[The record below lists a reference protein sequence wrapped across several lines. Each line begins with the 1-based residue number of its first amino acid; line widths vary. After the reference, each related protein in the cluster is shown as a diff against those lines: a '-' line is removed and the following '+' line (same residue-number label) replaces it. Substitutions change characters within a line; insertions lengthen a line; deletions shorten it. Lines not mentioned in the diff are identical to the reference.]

1 MKVPL
6 RFRPGAIQDRS
17 LLHKFGRIVCRV
29 SNHFATLQLKSPEF
43 NKRPYSI
50 RSTVLLT
57 INFDPMADLMD
68 SEKGEG
74 QIPRM
79 SGDSKKKRSPFFV
92 KLLVAFVLIICAI
105 PVMFG
110 MGVVG
115 AVYANL
121 KFFHDQERG
130 TVDFLSSDQVHNV
143 ARHLES
149 TGASYPIS
157 TKTALSTI
165 YGVSYTSNA
174 DVVTEVATVT
184 GTRYVTVPGEAL
196 SVSVTTREST
206 TEYCEVQVVTMTES
220 YTVTVPNDMASQ
232 DSSGDAVG
240 ATVTGNPQ
248 TVTENETDFSLTS
261 GPSDAIVTGN
271 PQTVTENETDFSLTS
286 GPSDAIVTG
295 NPQTVT
301 ESKTDFSLT
310 VGSSDALTT
319 ASPETITKTFEVS
332 SPLPKPHTTIT
343 IQSLYPP
350 REGLSTVTQY
360 TTVEK
365 TITAPDSFI
374 TVTLTSKC
382 PECSPIVS
390 VSPSSSSTTTVYE
403 TAGVPPTSTT
413 TIMVPP
419 PAYPP
424 YPTAN
429 NTLLP
434 GLSGS
439 VTVVP
444 TVPTTTPVVV
454 SGGTKKPEPRG
465 WGGTSGTTNLSC
477 TVMLVA
483 IIMFAL

>member
-1 MKVPL
+1 
-6 RFRPGAIQDRS
+6 
-17 LLHKFGRIVCRV
+17 
-29 SNHFATLQLKSPEF
+29 
-43 NKRPYSI
+43 
-50 RSTVLLT
+50 
-57 INFDPMADLMD
+57 MD
-68 SEKGEG
+68 SEKGSAQTPQMFRVG
-74 QIPRM
+74 KQ
-79 SGDSKKKRSPFFV
+79 KRSRFFFMLCV
-92 KLLVAFVLIICAI
+92 GFLAITCAI
-105 PVMFG
+105 PVIFG
-110 MGVVG
+110 MGVVS

-121 KFFHDQERG
+121 HFLRLNE
-130 TVDFLSSDQVHNV
+130 TVGFRSSDQVHNI

-149 TGASYPIS
+149 TGGSYPIS

-206 TEYCEVQVVTMTES
+206 IEYCEVQVVTMTES
-220 YTVTVPNDMASQ
+220 YTVTVPNDKVSQ
-232 DSSGDAVG
+232 SSSGDAVG
-240 ATVTGNPQ
+240 ATVTGNPETVTENKTDFSLTSGPSDAVVTGNPE

-261 GPSDAIVTGN
+261 GPSDAV
-271 PQTVTENETDFSLTS
+271 
-286 GPSDAIVTG
+286 VTG

-310 VGSSDALTT
+310 VGSFDVLTT
-319 ASPETITKTFEVS
+319 SSPDTTTNTFEVS
-332 SPLPKPHTTIT
+332 SPVPKPHTTIT

-350 REGLSTVTQY
+350 RQGLSTVTQY

-382 PECSPIVS
+382 PECSPTVS
-390 VSPSSSSTTTVYE
+390 VSPTSSTTTTVYE

-434 GLSGS
+434 GPSGS

-444 TVPTTTPVVV
+444 TVPTPTPVAV

-483 IIMFAL
+483 IIMFAF

>member
-1 MKVPL
+1 
-6 RFRPGAIQDRS
+6 
-17 LLHKFGRIVCRV
+17 
-29 SNHFATLQLKSPEF
+29 
-43 NKRPYSI
+43 
-50 RSTVLLT
+50 
-57 INFDPMADLMD
+57 MD

-92 KLLVAFVLIICAI
+92 KLLVAFVIIICAI

-184 GTRYVTVPGEAL
+184 GTRYVTVPGETL

-240 ATVTGNPQ
+240 AT
-248 TVTENETDFSLTS
+248 
-261 GPSDAIVTGN
+261 VTGN

-444 TVPTTTPVVV
+444 TVPTPTPVVV

>member
-1 MKVPL
+1 
-6 RFRPGAIQDRS
+6 
-17 LLHKFGRIVCRV
+17 
-29 SNHFATLQLKSPEF
+29 
-43 NKRPYSI
+43 
-50 RSTVLLT
+50 
-57 INFDPMADLMD
+57 MD

-92 KLLVAFVLIICAI
+92 KLLVAFVIIICAI

-477 TVMLVA
+477 TLMLVA

>member
-1 MKVPL
+1 
-6 RFRPGAIQDRS
+6 
-17 LLHKFGRIVCRV
+17 
-29 SNHFATLQLKSPEF
+29 
-43 NKRPYSI
+43 
-50 RSTVLLT
+50 
-57 INFDPMADLMD
+57 MD

-92 KLLVAFVLIICAI
+92 KLLVAFVIIICAI

-121 KFFHDQERG
+121 KFFHNQERG

-220 YTVTVPNDMASQ
+220 YTVTVPNDIASQ

-248 TVTENETDFSLTS
+248 T
-261 GPSDAIVTGN
+261 
-271 PQTVTENETDFSLTS
+271 TVTENETDFSLTS

-439 VTVVP
+439 VTAVP
-444 TVPTTTPVVV
+444 TVPTPTPVVV

>member
-1 MKVPL
+1 
-6 RFRPGAIQDRS
+6 
-17 LLHKFGRIVCRV
+17 
-29 SNHFATLQLKSPEF
+29 
-43 NKRPYSI
+43 
-50 RSTVLLT
+50 
-57 INFDPMADLMD
+57 MADLMD

-92 KLLVAFVLIICAI
+92 KLLVAFVIIICAI

-206 TEYCEVQVVTMTES
+206 TEYS
-220 YTVTVPNDMASQ
+220 SQ

-365 TITAPDSFI
+365 TITPDSFI

-413 TIMVPP
+413 TIMGS
-419 PAYPP
+419 ASCL
-424 YPTAN
+424 PT
-429 NTLLP
+429 LP
-434 GLSGS
+434 NRQQYLTAGS
-439 VTVVP
+439 I
-444 TVPTTTPVVV
+444 
-454 SGGTKKPEPRG
+454 R
-465 WGGTSGTTNLSC
+465 
-477 TVMLVA
+477 
-483 IIMFAL
+483 

>member
-1 MKVPL
+1 
-6 RFRPGAIQDRS
+6 
-17 LLHKFGRIVCRV
+17 
-29 SNHFATLQLKSPEF
+29 
-43 NKRPYSI
+43 
-50 RSTVLLT
+50 
-57 INFDPMADLMD
+57 
-68 SEKGEG
+68 
-74 QIPRM
+74 
-79 SGDSKKKRSPFFV
+79 
-92 KLLVAFVLIICAI
+92 
-105 PVMFG
+105 
-110 MGVVG
+110 
-115 AVYANL
+115 
-121 KFFHDQERG
+121 
-130 TVDFLSSDQVHNV
+130 
-143 ARHLES
+143 
-149 TGASYPIS
+149 
-157 TKTALSTI
+157 
-165 YGVSYTSNA
+165 
-174 DVVTEVATVT
+174 
-184 GTRYVTVPGEAL
+184 
-196 SVSVTTREST
+196 
-206 TEYCEVQVVTMTES
+206 
-220 YTVTVPNDMASQ
+220 
-232 DSSGDAVG
+232 
-240 ATVTGNPQ
+240 
-248 TVTENETDFSLTS
+248 
-261 GPSDAIVTGN
+261 
-271 PQTVTENETDFSLTS
+271 
-286 GPSDAIVTG
+286 
-295 NPQTVT
+295 
-301 ESKTDFSLT
+301 
-310 VGSSDALTT
+310 
-319 ASPETITKTFEVS
+319 VS

-390 VSPSSSSTTTVYE
+390 VSPSSSSTTTVYV

>member
-1 MKVPL
+1 MEPPSSPTSFL
-6 RFRPGAIQDRS
+6 ESLSRP
-17 LLHKFGRIVCRV
+17 
-29 SNHFATLQLKSPEF
+29 HFDYP
-43 NKRPYSI
+43 
-50 RSTVLLT
+50 VLLT
-57 INFDPMADLMD
+57 INLDPMADLMD

-79 SGDSKKKRSPFFV
+79 SGDSKKKRSSFFV
-92 KLLVAFVLIICAI
+92 KLLVAFVIIICAI

-220 YTVTVPNDMASQ
+220 YTVTVPNDIASQ

-240 ATVTGNPQ
+240 AT
-248 TVTENETDFSLTS
+248 
-261 GPSDAIVTGN
+261 VTGN

-413 TIMVPP
+413 TIMVPR

-439 VTVVP
+439 VTAVP
-444 TVPTTTPVVV
+444 TVPTPTPVVV

>member
-1 MKVPL
+1 MMPKKPL
-6 RFRPGAIQDRS
+6 TPRDR
-17 LLHKFGRIVCRV
+17 
-29 SNHFATLQLKSPEF
+29 
-43 NKRPYSI
+43 
-50 RSTVLLT
+50 
-57 INFDPMADLMD
+57 
-68 SEKGEG
+68 
-74 QIPRM
+74 
-79 SGDSKKKRSPFFV
+79 
-92 KLLVAFVLIICAI
+92 
-105 PVMFG
+105 
-110 MGVVG
+110 
-115 AVYANL
+115 
-121 KFFHDQERG
+121 
-130 TVDFLSSDQVHNV
+130 
-143 ARHLES
+143 
-149 TGASYPIS
+149 

-220 YTVTVPNDMASQ
+220 YTVTVPNDIASQ

-240 ATVTGNPQ
+240 AT
-248 TVTENETDFSLTS
+248 
-261 GPSDAIVTGN
+261 VTGN

-365 TITAPDSFI
+365 TITPDSFI

-444 TVPTTTPVVV
+444 TVPTPTPVVV

>member
-1 MKVPL
+1 
-6 RFRPGAIQDRS
+6 
-17 LLHKFGRIVCRV
+17 
-29 SNHFATLQLKSPEF
+29 
-43 NKRPYSI
+43 
-50 RSTVLLT
+50 
-57 INFDPMADLMD
+57 MD
-68 SEKGEG
+68 SEKGSAQTPQMFRVG
-74 QIPRM
+74 KQ
-79 SGDSKKKRSPFFV
+79 KRSRFFFM
-92 KLLVAFVLIICAI
+92 L
-105 PVMFG
+105 
-110 MGVVG
+110 MGVVS

-121 KFFHDQERG
+121 HFLRLNE
-130 TVDFLSSDQVHNV
+130 TVGFRSSDQVHNI

-149 TGASYPIS
+149 TGGSYPIS

-206 TEYCEVQVVTMTES
+206 IEYCEVQVVTMTES
-220 YTVTVPNDMASQ
+220 YTVTVPNDKVSQ
-232 DSSGDAVG
+232 SSSGDAVG
-240 ATVTGNPQ
+240 ATVTGNPE

-261 GPSDAIVTGN
+261 GPSDAV
-271 PQTVTENETDFSLTS
+271 
-286 GPSDAIVTG
+286 VTG

-310 VGSSDALTT
+310 VGSFDVLTT
-319 ASPETITKTFEVS
+319 SSPDTTTNTFEVS
-332 SPLPKPHTTIT
+332 SPVPKPHTTIT

-350 REGLSTVTQY
+350 RQGLSTVTQY

-382 PECSPIVS
+382 PECSPTVS
-390 VSPSSSSTTTVYE
+390 VSPTSSTTTTVYE

-434 GLSGS
+434 GPSGS

-444 TVPTTTPVVV
+444 TVPTPTPVAV

-483 IIMFAL
+483 IIMFAF

>member
-1 MKVPL
+1 
-6 RFRPGAIQDRS
+6 
-17 LLHKFGRIVCRV
+17 
-29 SNHFATLQLKSPEF
+29 
-43 NKRPYSI
+43 
-50 RSTVLLT
+50 
-57 INFDPMADLMD
+57 MD

-92 KLLVAFVLIICAI
+92 KLLVAFVIIICAI

-240 ATVTGNPQ
+240 AT
-248 TVTENETDFSLTS
+248 
-261 GPSDAIVTGN
+261 VTGN

>member
-1 MKVPL
+1 
-6 RFRPGAIQDRS
+6 ITD
-17 LLHKFGRIVCRV
+17 
-29 SNHFATLQLKSPEF
+29 NPE
-43 NKRPYSI
+43 
-50 RSTVLLT
+50 
-57 INFDPMADLMD
+57 
-68 SEKGEG
+68 
-74 QIPRM
+74 
-79 SGDSKKKRSPFFV
+79 
-92 KLLVAFVLIICAI
+92 
-105 PVMFG
+105 
-110 MGVVG
+110 
-115 AVYANL
+115 
-121 KFFHDQERG
+121 
-130 TVDFLSSDQVHNV
+130 
-143 ARHLES
+143 
-149 TGASYPIS
+149 
-157 TKTALSTI
+157 
-165 YGVSYTSNA
+165 
-174 DVVTEVATVT
+174 
-184 GTRYVTVPGEAL
+184 
-196 SVSVTTREST
+196 
-206 TEYCEVQVVTMTES
+206 
-220 YTVTVPNDMASQ
+220 
-232 DSSGDAVG
+232 
-240 ATVTGNPQ
+240 

-261 GPSDAIVTGN
+261 GPSDATI
-271 PQTVTENETDFSLTS
+271 
-286 GPSDAIVTG
+286 TG

-310 VGSSDALTT
+310 VGSSDAL
-319 ASPETITKTFEVS
+319 ASSSPETTTNTFEVS

-382 PECSPIVS
+382 PECSPTVS
-390 VSPSSSSTTTVYE
+390 VSPTSSTTTTVYE

-434 GLSGS
+434 GPSGS

-444 TVPTTTPVVV
+444 TVPTPPPVVV

>member
-1 MKVPL
+1 
-6 RFRPGAIQDRS
+6 
-17 LLHKFGRIVCRV
+17 
-29 SNHFATLQLKSPEF
+29 
-43 NKRPYSI
+43 
-50 RSTVLLT
+50 
-57 INFDPMADLMD
+57 MD
-68 SEKGEG
+68 SEKGSA
-74 QIPRM
+74 QTPQM
-79 SGDSKKKRSPFFV
+79 SRVGKQKGSRFFV
-92 KLLVAFVLIICAI
+92 MLCVGFLAITCAI

-121 KFFHDQERG
+121 HFLHRLNE
-130 TVDFLSSDQVHNV
+130 TVGFRSSDQVHNI

-149 TGASYPIS
+149 TGGSYPIS

-184 GTRYVTVPGEAL
+184 GTRYITVPGEAL

-206 TEYCEVQVVTMTES
+206 IEYCEVQVVTMTES
-220 YTVTVPNDMASQ
+220 YTVTVPNDKVSQ
-232 DSSGDAVG
+232 GSSGDAVG
-240 ATVTGNPQ
+240 ATVTGNPE
-248 TVTENETDFSLTS
+248 TVTENKTDFSLTS
-261 GPSDAIVTGN
+261 GPSDAVVTGN
-271 PQTVTENETDFSLTS
+271 PETVTENETDFSVTS

-310 VGSSDALTT
+310 VGSSEVLTSS
-319 ASPETITKTFEVS
+319 SPDTTTNTFEVS
-332 SPLPKPHTTIT
+332 SPVPKPHTTIT

-350 REGLSTVTQY
+350 RESLSTVTQY

-365 TITAPDSFI
+365 TITAPNSFI

-382 PECSPIVS
+382 PECSPTVS
-390 VSPSSSSTTTVYE
+390 VSPTSSTTTTVYE

-434 GLSGS
+434 GPSGS

-444 TVPTTTPVVV
+444 TVVPTPTPVAV

-483 IIMFAL
+483 IIMFAF

>member
-1 MKVPL
+1 
-6 RFRPGAIQDRS
+6 
-17 LLHKFGRIVCRV
+17 
-29 SNHFATLQLKSPEF
+29 
-43 NKRPYSI
+43 
-50 RSTVLLT
+50 
-57 INFDPMADLMD
+57 MD
-68 SEKGEG
+68 SEKGSA
-74 QIPRM
+74 QTPQM
-79 SGDSKKKRSPFFV
+79 SRGGKQKRSRFFV
-92 KLLVAFVLIICAI
+92 YLCVAFLIVICAI

-121 KFFHDQERG
+121 HLSYLG
-130 TVDFLSSDQVHNV
+130 NYNADFGSSDQAHNI

-149 TGASYPIS
+149 TGGSYPIS

-206 TEYCEVQVVTMTES
+206 IEYCEVQIVTMTES
-220 YTVTVPNDMASQ
+220 YTVTVPNDKVSQ
-232 DSSGDAVG
+232 GSSGDAVG
-240 ATVTGNPQ
+240 ATVTGNP
-248 TVTENETDFSLTS
+248 E
-261 GPSDAIVTGN
+261 
-271 PQTVTENETDFSLTS
+271 TVTENETDFSLTS

-310 VGSSDALTT
+310 VGSSDALTSS
-319 ASPETITKTFEVS
+319 SPETTTDTFEVS
-332 SPLPKPHTTIT
+332 SILPKPHTTIT

-350 REGLSTVTQY
+350 REGLTTVTQY

-382 PECSPIVS
+382 PECSPTVS
-390 VSPSSSSTTTVYE
+390 VSPTSSTTTTVYE
-403 TAGVPPTSTT
+403 TAGVPSTSTT

-434 GLSGS
+434 GPSGS

-444 TVPTTTPVVV
+444 TVPTPTPVVV

>member
-1 MKVPL
+1 
-6 RFRPGAIQDRS
+6 
-17 LLHKFGRIVCRV
+17 
-29 SNHFATLQLKSPEF
+29 
-43 NKRPYSI
+43 
-50 RSTVLLT
+50 
-57 INFDPMADLMD
+57 MD

-92 KLLVAFVLIICAI
+92 KLLVAFVIIICAI

-184 GTRYVTVPGEAL
+184 GTRYITVPGEAL

-295 NPQTVT
+295 N
-301 ESKTDFSLT
+301 
-310 VGSSDALTT
+310 
-319 ASPETITKTFEVS
+319 PETITKTFEVS

>member
-1 MKVPL
+1 MNC
-6 RFRPGAIQDRS
+6 A
-17 LLHKFGRIVCRV
+17 RV
-29 SNHFATLQLKSPEF
+29 LFSDFDYP
-43 NKRPYSI
+43 
-50 RSTVLLT
+50 VLLT
-57 INFDPMADLMD
+57 INFDPMADLMNP
-68 SEKGEG
+68 EKGSARTP
-74 QIPRM
+74 QM
-79 SGDSKKKRSPFFV
+79 SRGSKQKRYRFFV
-92 KLLVAFVLIICAI
+92 NLCVAFLIVICAI

-115 AVYANL
+115 AIYANIHL
-121 KFFHDQERG
+121 GYLGNDNAD
-130 TVDFLSSDQVHNV
+130 VPSSGQAHNI

-149 TGASYPIS
+149 TGGSYPIS

-206 TEYCEVQVVTMTES
+206 IEYCEVQIVTMTES
-220 YTVTVPNDMASQ
+220 YTVTVPNDKVSQ
-232 DSSGDAVG
+232 GSSGNAVG
-240 ATVTGNPQ
+240 ATVTGNPE

-271 PQTVTENETDFSLTS
+271 PETVTENETDFSLTS

-310 VGSSDALTT
+310 VGSSDALTSSS
-319 ASPETITKTFEVS
+319 AETTTDTFELS
-332 SPLPKPHTTIT
+332 SILPKPHTTIT

-350 REGLSTVTQY
+350 REGLGTVTQY

-382 PECSPIVS
+382 PEYSPTMS
-390 VSPSSSSTTTVYE
+390 ASPTSSTTTTVYE
-403 TAGVPPTSTT
+403 TAGVPSTSTT

-434 GLSGS
+434 GPSGS

-444 TVPTTTPVVV
+444 TVPTPTPVVV

>member
-1 MKVPL
+1 
-6 RFRPGAIQDRS
+6 
-17 LLHKFGRIVCRV
+17 
-29 SNHFATLQLKSPEF
+29 
-43 NKRPYSI
+43 
-50 RSTVLLT
+50 
-57 INFDPMADLMD
+57 MD

-92 KLLVAFVLIICAI
+92 KLLVAFVIIICAI

-271 PQTVTENETDFSLTS
+271 PQTVTE
-286 GPSDAIVTG
+286 
-295 NPQTVT
+295 
-301 ESKTDFSLT
+301 SKTDFSLT

-319 ASPETITKTFEVS
+319 ASSETITKTFEVS

-382 PECSPIVS
+382 PECSPIVP

-444 TVPTTTPVVV
+444 TVPTPTPVVV